1 MNSEQNLEEESEIF
15 LETDWIQ
22 EFEKIVDE
30 HIYYPSESMSF
41 LPVYCLFIE
50 KNSIIRVCK
59 KRIPFDLRGGSGGA
73 EGGSRNILKYLQ
85 EISEEPYWIE
95 WMKEYTE
102 FVGCEDALEIENRR
116 LEKRAKQ
123 FSLSDVLL
131 FNVDFH
137 GGEEVQGS
145 PVVGEGVIDMYDD
158 DDSHSQKY
166 REFFRGYSVEEWKR
180 LDSLEWKDSVFL
192 FHSINSVFFLF
203 RDVSVIS
210 IEVQDLTGGSASG
223 GGGGGGGNGNILLE
237 MPVTSILVSCAGS
250 GGLEARGGGSRGT
263 RKVHFGV
270 GDFGDL
276 EDDMMESDLESDLE
290 SESETELDL
299 SSKTSPETWGK
310 GKWLQKRKKNRRKTE
325 KRKHVFTP
333 ALIRSLFV

>member
-1 MNSEQNLEEESEIF
+1 MNLEVDKMEEESEIF
-15 LETDWIQ
+15 LETDWIH

-30 HIYYPSESMSF
+30 NIYYPSESMAF

-50 KNSIIRVCK
+50 KNTIIRVSK
-59 KRIPFDLRGGSGGA
+59 KRIPFGEG
-73 EGGSRNILKYLQ
+73 GGSRNILKYLQ
-85 EISEEPYWIE
+85 KISEEPYWIE

-102 FVGCEDALEIENRR
+102 FVGSEDALENENRR

-131 FNVDFH
+131 FNVDF
-137 GGEEVQGS
+137 QS
-145 PVVGEGVIDMYDD
+145 GEGSSVIVEGVEGEGAIDIY
-158 DDSHSQKY
+158 DSHYQKY
-166 REFFRGYSVEEWKR
+166 REFFRGYSVEEWKQ

-192 FHSINSVFFLF
+192 FHSINSVFFVF
-203 RDVSVIS
+203 RETPVIP
-210 IEVQDLTGGSASG
+210 IEVQDLGGAGNSG
-223 GGGGGGGNGNILLE
+223 GKVAGSENILLE
-237 MPVTSILVSCAGS
+237 MPVTSILVSRRNLGMGGS
-250 GGLEARGGGSRGT
+250 EGRGGGSRGT

-276 EDDMMESDLESDLE
+276 DDDMMVESEME
-290 SESETELDL
+290 SESDSSLETESL
-299 SSKTSPETWGK
+299 EGWGK

-325 KRKHVFTP
+325 KRKHMFTS